1 MLANALPVGLLSFL
15 DRKLTLTTSL
25 ISSSQAVMK
34 EAMRLSPGVSM
45 PLERFVPPEGAIICG
60 QHLRGG
66 TIVGMNPAVVHRDE
80 TVFKDANKFSP
91 ERWISCTES
100 EARAMDRSLLT
111 VSPSSL
117 S

>member
-1 MLANALPVGLLSFL
+1 
-15 DRKLTLTTSL
+15 
-25 ISSSQAVMK
+25 
-34 EAMRLSPGVSM
+34 
-45 PLERFVPPEGAIICG
+45 
-60 QHLRGG
+60 
-66 TIVGMNPAVVHRDE
+66 MNPAVVHRDE